1 MLYIEELRLRNYRN
15 YEEQRLTLNQGVNIF
30 VGENGQGKTN
40 LLESIYYLATGG
52 NFRGNKDLELIRW
65 DAPYFRLEARL
76 KKETSSRYF
85 DLEIYADRERN
96 KQLKINGVK
105 YKRMAELLGYL
116 QVVLF
121 SPEDLKIIKGGRRSA
136 DAISMRRSASW
147 TAATTPSS
155 TSIKK
160 SCSSATIC
168 SRRWLTIGQ
177 RPANW
182 RCGMNSWCAT
192 ARRSSTGGCSF

>member
-1 MLYIEELRLRNYRN
+1 MLYIEELSLRNYRN
-15 YEEQRLTLNQGVNIF
+15 YEEQRLTLNRGVNIF

-76 KKETSSRYF
+76 KKETSSRFF

-105 YKRMAELLGYL
+105 YKRMACLLYTSCAL
-116 QVVLF
+116 L
-121 SPEDLKIIKGGRRSA
+121 RS
-136 DAISMRRSASW
+136 R
-147 TAATTPSS
+147 
-155 TSIKK
+155 
-160 SCSSATIC
+160 
-168 SRRWLTIGQ
+168 
-177 RPANW
+177 
-182 RCGMNSWCAT
+182 
-192 ARRSSTGGCSF
+192 